1 MEKFSV
7 DYSSYN
13 FLVRENWNVPHKH
26 VESKSSPASII
37 RAIQPEKL
45 IEECYSHQQVL
56 SKTKTTLN

>member
-1 MEKFSV
+1 M
-7 DYSSYN
+7 
-13 FLVRENWNVPHKH
+13 NWNVPHKH

-45 IEECYSHQQVL
+45 VEECYSHQQVL